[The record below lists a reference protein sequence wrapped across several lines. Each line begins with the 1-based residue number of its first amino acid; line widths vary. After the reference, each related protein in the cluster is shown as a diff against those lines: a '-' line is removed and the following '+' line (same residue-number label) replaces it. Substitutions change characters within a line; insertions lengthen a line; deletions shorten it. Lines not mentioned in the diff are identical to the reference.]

1 MKTTTQPGATPETSR
16 PDRARGAGDSAA
28 GPIDTSR
35 MSEGQRAAMELAE
48 SSRDPAGS
56 RLGFAASIF
65 WGRPDWSALLPFP
78 EQSIEDRDQGDAFL
92 ARLGAVLRH
101 HTDPDEIDR
110 SGDIPDSVIHE
121 LARIGAFG
129 IKIPAS
135 HDGLGLSQ
143 TNYARAAMR
152 LGRHC
157 GNLTALLSAHQSIG
171 VPQPLMMFGTPEQKR
186 RYLPR
191 CARGEISAFALTETE
206 AGSDPARMTTTATP
220 DPATGDYILNGS
232 KLWCTNGMKAGLLVV
247 MARTP
252 TEQHPRAISAFI
264 VETSWPGVSLG
275 PRCHF
280 MGLRAL
286 YNGVIDFDNVRVPAA
301 NLVGGFGK
309 GLKVAL
315 STLNTGRITLPAACA
330 GLARH
335 CAEEALAWAALRE
348 QWGRPIARHAAISAK
363 LASMQ
368 AGADA
373 IEAMVRYVCAQ
384 VDAAPDHSAD
394 IRIEAALAKL
404 WGTER
409 AWQIVND
416 TMQVRGG
423 RGYETAASL
432 RARGEPA
439 LAVERF
445 LRDSRINT
453 IFEGSTEIM
462 HLFIAR
468 EVLDPHLRRGAAV
481 FDSRL
486 GLGARLRA
494 LLRTA
499 AFYSA
504 WYPARWLPR
513 RVPVPADYPRQ
524 AARNLRWIDRQSRR
538 LARATF
544 HSMMRHG
551 PKLDRRQLL
560 LGRLVNIGAELFVLA
575 TASARL
581 GHQWALAC
589 LPPERRRIARLLDLL
604 HAEARR
610 RLRREFAELHDPAD
624 NHATGLIRDQLGPT
638 RTAGPA
644 PAPGQK

>member
-1 MKTTTQPGATPETSR
+1 MKSTAPTDTNPAPEAGRPATGE
-16 PDRARGAGDSAA
+16 AA

-35 MSEGQRAAMELAE
+35 MSEGQRAAMELTE
-48 SSRDPAGS
+48 GSRDPSGP
-56 RLGFAASIF
+56 RLGFAASLF
-65 WGRPDWSALLPFP
+65 WGRPDWNSLLPFP

-92 ARLGAVLRH
+92 ARLDAVLRH

-110 SGDIPDSVIHE
+110 SGEIPDQVIRE
-121 LARIGAFG
+121 LAHLGAFG
-129 IKIPAS
+129 IKIPVS
-135 HDGLGLSQ
+135 HGGLGLSQ

-171 VPQPLMMFGTPEQKR
+171 VPQPLLMFGTPEQKR

-206 AGSDPARMTTTATP
+206 AGSDPARMSTTATP
-220 DPATGDYILNGS
+220 DPATGDYLLNGR

-264 VETSWPGVSLG
+264 VETNWPGVTLG

-286 YNGVIDFDNVRVPAA
+286 YNGVVTFDNVRVPAD

-315 STLNTGRITLPAACA
+315 STLNTGRLTLPAACA
-330 GLARH
+330 GLAHH
-335 CAEEALAWAALRE
+335 CAREALAWAADRE
-348 QWGRPIARHAAISAK
+348 QWGRPIARHAAIAAK

-368 AGADA
+368 AGAHA
-373 IEAMVRYVCAQ
+373 IEAMVHYVCAR
-384 VDAAPDHSAD
+384 VDHEPDHRAD

-423 RGYETAASL
+423 RGYETAGSL

-439 LAVERF
+439 PAIERF

-468 EVLDPHLRRGAAV
+468 EVLDPHLQLGAAV
-481 FDSRL
+481 FDRRL
-486 GLGARLRA
+486 GRGARLRA
-494 LLRTA
+494 LMRTA

-504 WYPARWLPR
+504 WYPGRWLPQ

-538 LARATF
+538 LARAVF
-544 HSMMRHG
+544 HAMLRHG
-551 PKLDRRQLL
+551 PGLERRQLL

-581 GHQWALAC
+581 GRQWALSC
-589 LPPERRRIARLLDLL
+589 LPGERRRLQQLLVVL
-604 HAEARR
+604 HHEARR

-624 NHATGLIRDQLGPT
+624 HSGYKLVKDQLDSME
-638 RTAGPA
+638 
-644 PAPGQK
+644 